1 VVPAPFSFGP
11 RFGSTPAG
19 RPAAPA
25 GAAGALAFGAVT
37 TGSTSARGILCL
49 HGLTGTPFEVHAI
62 AQALSDAGHVVSAP
76 LLSGHGIDP
85 ATLEASSWT
94 DWLESARA
102 AFEALAGQVQG
113 PVAIVGFSM
122 GGLLAIELAKAAPE
136 RVAALAILSSPL
148 RLRATQVSG
157 IRLLS
162 LVPERLRRGRFR
174 AIPKRFGSD
183 VAHPDLRGQVLGLPA
198 MPVRALENLL
208 RLMAAARTDLGRV
221 LAPTL
226 VAHGRHD
233 HTVPISA
240 SFELSRRLGAPTVER
255 LWLENSFHLVGLDN
269 DKEAL
274 IAAIMR
280 FFASHARW

>member
-1 VVPAPFSFGP
+1 M
-11 RFGSTPAG
+11 
-19 RPAAPA
+19 
-25 GAAGALAFGAVT
+25 T
-37 TGSTSARGILCL
+37 TTSATAHGVLCL
-49 HGLTGTPFEVHAI
+49 HGLTGTPFEVHTI
-62 AQALSDAGHVVSAP
+62 ANALIAAGHVVSAP
-76 LLSGHGIDP
+76 LLSGHGVDP
-85 ATLEASSWT
+85 AALEASRWT
-94 DWLESARA
+94 DWLASARA
-102 AFEALAGQVQG
+102 AFEALTAQVRG

-136 RVAALAILSSPL
+136 RVAALAVLSTPL
-148 RLRATQVSG
+148 HLRRGQVGG

-162 LVPERLRRGRFR
+162 LVPPRLRRGRLR

-198 MPVRALENLL
+198 MPVRALEDLL
-208 RLMAAARTDLGRV
+208 LLMATARVDLGRV

-240 SFELSRRLGAPTVER
+240 SYELSERLGARTVER

-269 DKEAL
+269 DKQML
-274 IAAIMR
+274 IDGIMR
-280 FFASHARW
+280 FFAAHARW